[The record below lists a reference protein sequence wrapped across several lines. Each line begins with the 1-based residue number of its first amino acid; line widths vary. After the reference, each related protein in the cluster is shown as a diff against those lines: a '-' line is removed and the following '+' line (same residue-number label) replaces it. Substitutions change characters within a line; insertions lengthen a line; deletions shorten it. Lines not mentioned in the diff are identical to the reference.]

1 MAYSIG
7 NKELPVL
14 QDNTSSTIGAIGD
27 AFKAINGSFDKLAN
41 LPWLARNLVQEN
53 ADARYSAALNKYSND
68 PDGLAKALAN
78 GNIDT
83 SNVTA
88 NTLNQTQNRLK
99 DIGNNYSRSYLQGRT
114 ENLNKYLEGQ
124 GGKDYLTAVGLA
136 QQGKNIDNF
145 RNNANAP
152 AEAISLW
159 DKLDP
164 VTQQNIAR
172 QQALAGAGLSFAQ
185 QKYNDELAGMSS
197 LFDIARI
204 RAMFGQVDDPIE
216 QQDLVNQF
224 LSGKIVA
231 PDGTVY
237 DLSGRFKNISKSPK
251 AIEAFN
257 SSFGIPNNYIPS
269 SAGALAAAYNSN
281 NSSTSSNSAIRST
294 YAPEQNTGS
303 IPASSDSNVS
313 NNFGIYGRRN

>member
-7 NKELPVL
+7 NRELPVL
-14 QDNTSSTIGAIGD
+14 QDNTSSTIGAMGD
-27 AFKAINGSFDKLAN
+27 AFKAINSSFDKLAN
-41 LPWLARNLVQEN
+41 LPWLARGLVQEN

-88 NTLNQTQNRLK
+88 NTLNQTQDRLK

-124 GGKDYLTAVGLA
+124 GGKDYLTAEGLA
-136 QQGKNIDNF
+136 QQGKNIDNL

-159 DKLDP
+159 ANLDP
-164 VTQQNIAR
+164 VKQQNIAR
-172 QQALAGAGLSFAQ
+172 QQALAGAGLAFAQ

-303 IPASSDSNVS
+303 ISASSDSNVS

>member
-7 NKELPVL
+7 NRELPVL

-27 AFKAINGSFDKLAN
+27 AFKAINSSFDKLAN
-41 LPWLARNLVQEN
+41 LPWLARGLVQEN

-88 NTLNQTQNRLK
+88 NTLNQTQDRLN

-124 GGKDYLTAVGLA
+124 GGKDYLIAVGLA
-136 QQGKNIDNF
+136 QQGKDISNL

-172 QQALAGAGLSFAQ
+172 QQALAGAGLAY
-185 QKYNDELAGMSS
+185 QKNKDALALRGRQGLFNIFRHLAPS
-197 LFDIARI
+197 LQDPDAMGKAKTDILTSGRIDPTGSNIDVSNDIA
-204 RAMFGQVDDPIE
+204 A
-216 QQDLVNQF
+216 
-224 LSGKIVA
+224 IVA
-231 PDGTVY
+231 SPSSYEEFNKAMNYFSPET
-237 DLSGRFKNISKSPK
+237 ISKNPT
-251 AIEAFN
+251 
-257 SSFGIPNNYIPS
+257 
-269 SAGALAAAYNSN
+269 ALQAAAP
-281 NSSTSSNSAIRST
+281 A
-294 YAPEQNTGS
+294 NTG
-303 IPASSDSNVS
+303 ASLEKSP
-313 NNFGIYGRRN
+313 NFSVNKITLGYK

>member
-1 MAYSIG
+1 MNLGEIPWEVTEIYAGLDGQAEKDRQRS
-7 NKELPVL
+7 
-14 QDNTSSTIGAIGD
+14 
-27 AFKAINGSFDKLAN
+27 LAN
-41 LPWLARNLVQEN
+41 QE
-53 ADARYSAALNKYSND
+53 
-68 PDGLAKALAN
+68 
-78 GNIDT
+78 
-83 SNVTA
+83 
-88 NTLNQTQNRLK
+88 
-99 DIGNNYSRSYLQGRT
+99 
-114 ENLNKYLEGQ
+114 
-124 GGKDYLTAVGLA
+124 
-136 QQGKNIDNF
+136 
-145 RNNANAP
+145 
-152 AEAISLW
+152 
-159 DKLDP
+159 
-164 VTQQNIAR
+164 
-172 QQALAGAGLSFAQ
+172 AGLGFAQ

-303 IPASSDSNVS
+303 IPVSSDSNVS
-313 NNFGIYGRRN
+313 SNFGIYGRRN

>member
-14 QDNTSSTIGAIGD
+14 QDNTSSTIGAMGD

-41 LPWLARNLVQEN
+41 LPWLARGLVQEN

-88 NTLNQTQNRLK
+88 NTLNQTQDRLK

-124 GGKDYLTAVGLA
+124 GGKDYLTAVSLA
-136 QQGKNIDNF
+136 QQGKNIDNL

-172 QQALAGAGLSFAQ
+172 QQALSGAGLGFAQ
-185 QKYNDELAGMSS
+185 QKYNDELNANSA
-197 LFDIARI
+197 LFKIT
-204 RAMFGQVDDPIE
+204 
-216 QQDLVNQF
+216 QF
-224 LSGKIVA
+224 LAGNFKDPDSFGKATTDVLRTGKTEINGQIVDFT
-231 PDGTVY
+231 PYIQGTLRNNATTNKLY
-237 DLSGRFKNISKSPK
+237 DLFHVVPSNLEGSGSPVMTGTALTAVDPTTSTNTDAYKGYRNTSNKS
-251 AIEAFN
+251 EN
-257 SSFGIPNNYIPS
+257 SGVIK
-269 SAGALAAAYNSN
+269 
-281 NSSTSSNSAIRST
+281 
-294 YAPEQNTGS
+294 
-303 IPASSDSNVS
+303 
-313 NNFGIYGRRN
+313 

>member
-41 LPWLARNLVQEN
+41 LPWLARGLVQEN

-88 NTLNQTQNRLK
+88 NTLNQTQDRLK

-136 QQGKNIDNF
+136 QQGKNIDNL

-172 QQALAGAGLSFAQ
+172 QQALAGAGLAYQ
-185 QKYNDELAGMSS
+185 RNKDAIALRGRQS
-197 LFDIARI
+197 LFKFNSLVSPFNQDPGSYAKVLSNALRTGHIDVGGQDMDISGI
-204 RAMFGQVDDPIE
+204 
-216 QQDLVNQF
+216 
-224 LSGKIVA
+224 LSNIVA
-231 PDGTVY
+231 DPYSYKEFLEQANFYNPATKAATPTALQAAAPINTGA
-237 DLSGRFKNISKSPK
+237 SSEKSPNYSVN
-251 AIEAFN
+251 FN
-257 SSFGIPNNYIPS
+257 NRT
-269 SAGALAAAYNSN
+269 ALGY
-281 NSSTSSNSAIRST
+281 
-294 YAPEQNTGS
+294 
-303 IPASSDSNVS
+303 
-313 NNFGIYGRRN
+313 